1 MKKINGLLKNRLV
14 YWAVVTCVLNLFATG
29 GVAWA
34 MARMTCLS
42 ELPVLGQGE
51 QTSQKQEDEN
61 NAAGKAREVFNEAVA
76 SYREESAASLQS
88 AIEKFE
94 KARSLYMKAGDRKM
108 EAVCLG
114 YIGYIFSALGEQTKA
129 LEYYNLALPIY
140 RAVGDRS
147 GEAATL
153 TNIGTVY
160 FDIGEKGKALEYYH
174 LALPIYRAVGDRS
187 GEAATLNNIGK
198 VYDDLGE
205 KAKALEYYN
214 LALPISRELGDRSSD
229 FGGRLKSIKNFKSW

>member
-14 YWAVVTCVLNLFATG
+14 YWAVVTCLLKLFAT
-29 GVAWA
+29 VSVTWA

-51 QTSQKQEDEN
+51 QTSQNQQDEN

-76 SYREESAASLQS
+76 SYREESVALLQS

-108 EAVCLG
+108 EAICLG

-129 LEYYNLALPIY
+129 LEYYNLALPIC
-140 RAVGDRS
+140 
-147 GEAATL
+147 
-153 TNIGTVY
+153 
-160 FDIGEKGKALEYYH
+160 
-174 LALPIYRAVGDRS
+174 RAVGDRS

-229 FGGRLKSIKNFKSW
+229 FGGRLKSIKNYKSW